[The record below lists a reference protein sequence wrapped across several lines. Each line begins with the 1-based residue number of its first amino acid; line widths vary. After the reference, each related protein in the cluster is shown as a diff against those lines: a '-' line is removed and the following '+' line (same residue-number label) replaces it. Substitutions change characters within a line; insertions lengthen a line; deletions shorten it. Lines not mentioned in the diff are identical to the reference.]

1 MKGDKILKKSFASKI
16 DDFTAEHQ
24 LLHPGAIVVVG
35 VSGGPDSLALLHYL
49 LQRKEKDR
57 LRLIAAHVDHMF
69 RGEESEQDMRYV
81 ESLCKELGIAC
92 EAARIDV
99 KKYQEQ
105 YGLGAQAAAR
115 ECRYAYLE
123 SVMKTYNADYLA
135 LGHHGDDQIE
145 TILMRLVRGS
155 TSKGYAGIPAK
166 RAFAS
171 GMIIRPLLAVTKTE
185 IEEYCCEHYIEPRI
199 DPSNEKEAY
208 TRNRFRK
215 HVLPYLK
222 QENPNVHERFQF
234 FSKFIQEDE
243 AYLQELAF
251 EKMNKVVKKKDKNNI
266 VLSIP
271 AFESLPMPLQRRGIQ
286 LILNYLYEYKL
297 PSSLSSIHIEQALA
311 FLRRSHPSG
320 SLDFPA
326 GLKVIRTY
334 EECSF
339 SFKQE
344 KALPFSYMLSVP
356 GTVVL
361 PNGDELT
368 AEVSKKF
375 PSSHDSFT
383 FIGLS
388 KSISVPLIV
397 RSREGGDR
405 MTIKGMNGTKKIKAI
420 FIEEKVPKLQR
431 EEWPIVCDAQGNIVW
446 LPLLKQS
453 ALAVSVPEESEDSY
467 LLIHYKSKD
476 SSRRINK

>member
-1 MKGDKILKKSFASKI
+1 LKEAFVSTI
-16 DDFTAEHQ
+16 DDFIVQYQ

-35 VSGGPDSLALLHYL
+35 VSGGPDSFALLHYL
-49 LQRKEKDR
+49 LGRKEKDG
-57 LRLIAAHVDHMF
+57 LQIIAAHVDHMF
-69 RGEESEQDMRYV
+69 RGEESKQDMLYV
-81 ESLCKELGIAC
+81 KEICKELGITC
-92 EAARIDV
+92 EAEQIDV

-105 YGLGAQAAAR
+105 HGLGAQAAAR

-123 SVMKTYNADYLA
+123 SVMKKYKADYLA
-135 LGHHGDDQIE
+135 LGHHGDDQVE

-155 TSKGYAGIPAK
+155 TAKGYAGIPAK

-171 GMIIRPLLAVTKTE
+171 GMIIRPFLAVTKAD
-185 IEEYCCEHYIEPRI
+185 IEAYCRACGIEPRI
-199 DPSNEKEAY
+199 DPSNEKEVY

-215 HVLPYLK
+215 HILPYLK
-222 QENPNVHERFQF
+222 KENPHVHERFQS
-234 FSKFIQEDE
+234 FSRFMQEDE

-266 VLSIP
+266 VLAIP

-297 PSSLSSIHIEQALA
+297 PSSLSSIHIEQVLS
-311 FLRRSHPSG
+311 FLKRPHPSG

-326 GLKVIRTY
+326 GLQVIRTY

-339 SFKQE
+339 GFRKE
-344 KALPFSYMLSVP
+344 KALPFSYTLFVP
-356 GTVVL
+356 GTVIL

-368 AEVSKKF
+368 AEVSDTL
-375 PSSHDSFT
+375 PSSYDSSVFVV
-383 FIGLS
+383 LS
-388 KSISVPLIV
+388 KDLSVPLTV
-397 RSREGGDR
+397 RSRKKGDR

-431 EEWPIVCDAQGNIVW
+431 EEWPVVCDAKGSIVW
-446 LPLLKQS
+446 LPLLKRS
-453 ALAVSVPEESEDSY
+453 AVSVSVPETSEDSY
-467 LLIHYKSKD
+467 IIIHYKGKE